1 MMLWLV
7 AIAGLADYLTFT
19 VMVEHHGIGSE
30 LNPFVVF
37 LYGVG
42 GLPFLALIKAG
53 SVLLMVVAILMVRSS
68 YPRVGR
74 FMTVGAIML
83 GLIGAVSNTDF

>member
-7 AIAGLADYLTFT
+7 AVAGLADYLTFT
-19 VMVEHHGIGSE
+19 VMVDHHGITRE

-42 GLPFLALIKAG
+42 GLPFLALLKAS
-53 SVLLMVVAILMVRSS
+53 SVLLMVVAILMLRPF
-68 YPRVGR
+68 YPRAGR
-74 FMTVGAIML
+74 FMTAGAIML
-83 GLIGAVSNTDF
+83 GFIGAVSNTGF